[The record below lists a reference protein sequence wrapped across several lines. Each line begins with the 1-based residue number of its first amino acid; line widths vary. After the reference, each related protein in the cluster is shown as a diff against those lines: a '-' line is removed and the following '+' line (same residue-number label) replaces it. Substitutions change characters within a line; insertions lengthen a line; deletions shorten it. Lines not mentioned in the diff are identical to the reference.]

1 MMTRSLL
8 IKSDRLID
16 GTGVP
21 AMSPGAILICG
32 EYIEAV
38 GPQALDLASDTT
50 EILECP
56 GQTLL
61 PGLIDCH
68 NHLSMEPTLPNY
80 LQRMND
86 SVPELTI
93 RAMTTM
99 RVDLQAGVTT
109 SRCLGDKEF
118 LDISCREAQSDGR
131 IAGPRILAA
140 GKALRASHVHS
151 SVSYAC
157 TGVES
162 IRNAVRENLGAG
174 VDVIK
179 VILTGAI
186 RGPRGLTQHY
196 SSDEIYTLVDEA
208 HRAGVPV
215 TAHCLGGPAL
225 RLALEAGIDVIEH
238 GYFADDQDIEMLL
251 RTDRWLVMTPSP
263 FFNEQRITTLPPS
276 TAKDYRQQRDEVAR
290 RLSAIIDAGVKYAA
304 GTDGMHGCLG
314 QEFQY
319 LIGLGASSMD
329 ALMAVTSRA
338 AVVCGLADQ
347 LGSITSG
354 QIADVIGVEGD
365 PLQDIEAIRRVRT
378 IVQKGRVVKPISAES
393 DDWRSIVHA

>member
-1 MMTRSLL
+1 
-8 IKSDRLID
+8 
-16 GTGVP
+16 
-21 AMSPGAILICG
+21 MSPGALLICG
-32 EYIEAV
+32 EYIVAV
-38 GPQALDLASDTT
+38 GPEALKLAGDTT
-50 EILECP
+50 ETLECP

-68 NHLSMEPTLPNY
+68 NHLSMDPTLPNY

-93 RAMTTM
+93 RAMRTM

-118 LDISCREAQSDGR
+118 LDISCREAQRDGR

-174 VDVIK
+174 ADVIK

-186 RGPRGLTQHY
+186 RGPKGLTQHY
-196 SSDEIYTLVDEA
+196 SADEIHTLVDEA

-225 RLALEAGIDVIEH
+225 RVALEAGIDVIEH
-238 GYFADDQDIEMLL
+238 GYFVDDQDIEMLL
-251 RTDRWLVMTPSP
+251 RLGNGLVVTPSP
-263 FFNEQRITTLPPS
+263 FFDEQRITTLPPS
-276 TAKDYRQQRDEVAR
+276 AAEGYRQQRSEVAR
-290 RLSAIIDAGVKYAA
+290 RLSAIIQAGVKYAA

-314 QEFQY
+314 QELKY
-319 LIGLGASSMD
+319 LINLGASPMD

-338 AVVCGLADQ
+338 AMVCGLADQ
-347 LGSITSG
+347 LGAITAG
-354 QIADVIGVEGD
+354 RIADVIGVEGD

-378 IVQKGRVVKPISAES
+378 IVQKGRVVKPMTAES
-393 DDWRSIVHA
+393 DD